1 MLRRFNA
8 SIVDEKLFLSM
19 DGLGEKIVS
28 LFSFARETD
37 LMLTYVDEDGDV
49 VALVD
54 DDDLRDVVKQGLN
67 PLRLTVKVKDDKN
80 GNQNY
85 SNASSTPLNLR
96 SPRVQHHLPNL
107 STGVSEILKKVPEPL
122 RETLMKLSDDLAA
135 KASLSSPSISEL
147 VDNLSKA
154 SSSFLG
160 QQLSES
166 AVMLNMQNGVPESS
180 SAAENKASE
189 SFKVDHTSKLQK
201 VKPAAN
207 MEWKGVKIQN
217 VTGQKEGPSF
227 DFNAVA
233 AALESEN
240 VDISMP
246 ESVGVSNSSRRK
258 EKVKKTVECS
268 NGKSHVGK
276 VAEFC
281 AASSN
286 LPSQVDNKLND
297 GCNPTKP
304 KLGSNSGSDGS
315 SFTKNGDHGID
326 RTASGLRDAF
336 ETPYN
341 GGLNFGS
348 ICGAGFIYEC
358 PFSSTLENISTAPP
372 PHCASDAVLIRRNNS
387 QNDSSGSIFHRG
399 VRCDGCGIHPI
410 VGPRFKSKV

>member
-8 SIVDEKLFLSM
+8 SIVDEKLFLNM
-19 DGLGEKIVS
+19 DGLREKIVS
-28 LFSFARETD
+28 LFSFAPETD
-37 LMLTYVDEDGDV
+37 FMLTYVDEDGDA

-67 PLRLTVKVKDDKN
+67 PLRVTVKVNDDKN

-85 SNASSTPLNLR
+85 SNASSTPLR
-96 SPRVQHHLPNL
+96 SPRVQQHLPNM
-107 STGVSEILKKVPEPL
+107 SAGVSEILKKVPEPL
-122 RETLMKLSDDLAA
+122 RETLLKLSDDLAV

-147 VDNLSKA
+147 VDSLSKV

-166 AVMLNMQNGVPESS
+166 GVTLNMQNGVPECS

-189 SFKVDHTSKLQK
+189 PVKVDPASKLQK

-207 MEWKGVKIQN
+207 MERKEVKIQN

-233 AALESEN
+233 AALESQN
-240 VDISMP
+240 VDISKP
-246 ESVGVSNSSRRK
+246 ESVGVTNTSRRK

-281 AASSN
+281 ATSSN
-286 LPSQVDNKLND
+286 LPSQGDNKLTGND
-297 GCNPTKP
+297 GCNSTEP

-315 SFTKNGDHGID
+315 SYPKNWDRGID
-326 RTASGLRDAF
+326 RNTSGSHDAF

-341 GGLNFGS
+341 GGLNFGTLR
-348 ICGAGFIYEC
+348 GTGLYYEC

-372 PHCASDAVLIRRNNS
+372 HCASDAVPFRRSS
-387 QNDSSGSIFHRG
+387 QNDSSGSIFHLG